1 VKRFLSLSRLTQLF
15 SGSVKVPDFAGNILR
30 QFVYWLSAL
39 LLLCSGNVYAVVSYQ
54 DVKARYLSSDAVL
67 LDRHGVILQQMRVDA
82 RERKLAWVSLEDISL
97 HSEAH

>member
-15 SGSVKVPDFAGNILR
+15 SGSVKAPDFAGNILR